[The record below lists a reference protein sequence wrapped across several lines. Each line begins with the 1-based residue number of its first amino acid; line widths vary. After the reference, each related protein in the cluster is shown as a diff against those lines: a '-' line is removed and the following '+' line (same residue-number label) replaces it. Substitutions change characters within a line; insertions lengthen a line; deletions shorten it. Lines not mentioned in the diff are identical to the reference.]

1 MTRHSRHGTRRQL
14 IRLAR
19 DDEFRAHVGNALV
32 AAANATA
39 SLAAGY
45 AVSPRAA
52 LIMRPVVRR
61 DIEQALAELRQAR
74 RRLPRRHAQR
84 RTVVTLA
91 LPAAVAVGVLVT
103 RARAH

>member
-1 MTRHSRHGTRRQL
+1 MRRHSRNGTRRQL
-14 IRLAR
+14 VRLVR

-61 DIEQALAELRQAR
+61 DIEEALAELRQAR
-74 RRLPRRHAQR
+74 RRLSRRHAHR
-84 RTVVTLA
+84 RTVVTLS
-91 LPAAVAVGVLVT
+91 LPAAVALAVLVT
-103 RARAH
+103 RARTH